1 MKELIIT
8 LLLQL
13 LGGTSMVEV
22 YVISILD
29 GKITFDRVPKFVK
42 PQVEQRLAQLGY
54 DTKGQPL

>member
-1 MKELIIT
+1 
-8 LLLQL
+8 
-13 LGGTSMVEV
+13 MVEV

-29 GKITFDRVPKFVK
+29 GIITFDRVPKFVK